1 MWWIGFC
8 LCNSFDFN
16 YSKNLLAFEL
26 NIFSHEIWEKVRHDK
41 NVQPSNYHCMMYL
54 VSILTIIFR
63 LSSSKYINQRK
74 YFQQN
79 YGNYY
84 KLSNKKLDAVTGLY
98 TLIAENEQDCIKSC
112 NYNVSYCNG
121 INVKKESGS
130 KILCNFFQ
138 DVNGQKID
146 APGEV
151 YIMRKIP
158 VTTVFR
164 VFVYIQ
170 F

>member
-1 MWWIGFC
+1 
-8 LCNSFDFN
+8 
-16 YSKNLLAFEL
+16 
-26 NIFSHEIWEKVRHDK
+26 
-41 NVQPSNYHCMMYL
+41 MYL

-63 LSSSKYINQRK
+63 LSSSEYINQRK

-121 INVKKESGS
+121 INVKKESVQRFCA
-130 KILCNFFQ
+130 IFF
-138 DVNGQKID
+138 K
-146 APGEV
+146 
-151 YIMRKIP
+151 M
-158 VTTVFR
+158 
-164 VFVYIQ
+164 
-170 F
+170 